1 MTNRAFSC
9 FALLVTGV
17 FACSS
22 EGDDGASG
30 SGGSGRVDPE
40 FPAETTQAGVEAFL
54 DGGSYRAS
62 PWIFDAAPRPSIDTT
77 SPHGRVRVY
86 FNSVAAESIRA
97 GNDGID
103 SPPARRSMIVK
114 ELYDAQDTLLGRA
127 VSMKLEEG
135 KSLSSWLYY
144 CDGPGDACVGDASA
158 PTPLYT
164 EGKVSACHTCHG
176 GGIFAPLP

>member
-30 SGGSGRVDPE
+30 SGGSGRVDAE

-62 PWIFDAAPRPSIDTT
+62 HWIFDAAPRRSIDTT

-86 FNSVAAESIRA
+86 FNSVAAVCTCFCSLRSSSSSISRLMSA
-97 GNDGID
+97 
-103 SPPARRSMIVK
+103 
-114 ELYDAQDTLLGRA
+114 LT
-127 VSMKLEEG
+127 
-135 KSLSSWLYY
+135 SL
-144 CDGPGDACVGDASA
+144 
-158 PTPLYT
+158 T
-164 EGKVSACHTCHG
+164 
-176 GGIFAPLP
+176 